1 MKRFDCLTLLSKV
14 IGTNDVVVCNLQDTT
29 YEWNYLRPSDA
40 NLLRMGMSIVTPIA
54 FGLAISMPDQR
65 VVSLDGDGSMIMGMG
80 MLTTLGR
87 YRPPNLLAIIFDNES
102 YNSTGSSIPT
112 GTGTGTDLAAAATAS
127 GVKNSVSTTDLGQF
141 EKYLR
146 KAIDSREHWIIVT
159 KTEKESAKV
168 PRPTVDG
175 QENKYRFVRFVEKL
189 KGVQILPTEEQKSFN

>member
-14 IGTNDVVVCNLQDTT
+14 IGTNDIVVCNLQDTT

-112 GTGTGTDLAAAATAS
+112 GTGTGTDLAAAAIAS